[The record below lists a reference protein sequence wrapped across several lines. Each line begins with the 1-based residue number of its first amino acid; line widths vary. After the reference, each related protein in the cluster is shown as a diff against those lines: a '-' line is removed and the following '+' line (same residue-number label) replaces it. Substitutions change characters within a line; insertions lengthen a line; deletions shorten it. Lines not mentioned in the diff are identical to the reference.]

1 MREALDAIHEGM
13 SISKASTMYG
23 IPRTTLKLGKVKP
36 GVKAGPPPLL
46 STAEEDDQVKCLL
59 VSADI
64 GYGRTRSEVLSI
76 VEQLLA
82 RKGIERAVSN
92 GWWNKFLG
100 RHPLLR
106 TRTPATLSM
115 SRAKA
120 SSRECI
126 DAYFDRLEAVLQE
139 TGLAEYPALYWMRQD
154 LLMTPSLEKLFIYA
168 ERKMSFPFLVGLNH
182 KSLLLPALV

>member
-1 MREALDAIHEGM
+1 M
-13 SISKASTMYG
+13 
-23 IPRTTLKLGKVKP
+23 
-36 GVKAGPPPLL
+36 
-46 STAEEDDQVKCLL
+46 
-59 VSADI
+59 SADI

-82 RKGIERAVSN
+82 RKGVERAVSN

-126 DAYFDRLEAVLQE
+126 DAYFDRLEVCAQRIKRCPTCKVYTLCLKCVLI
-139 TGLAEYPALYWMRQD
+139 LCC
-154 LLMTPSLEKLFIYA
+154 
-168 ERKMSFPFLVGLNH
+168 
-182 KSLLLPALV
+182 

>member
-1 MREALDAIHEGM
+1 M
-13 SISKASTMYG
+13 
-23 IPRTTLKLGKVKP
+23 
-36 GVKAGPPPLL
+36 
-46 STAEEDDQVKCLL
+46 
-59 VSADI
+59 SADI

-82 RKGIERAVSN
+82 RKGVERAVSN

-139 TGLAEYPALYWMRQD
+139 TGLAEYPALYLNMDETGFAYDPKPRKTVH
-154 LLMTPSLEKLFIYA
+154 LCGEKNVLSISKSQVTVIA
-168 ERKMSFPFLVGLNH
+168 CVSATGQAIPPLIRKTMAPEMAIGEIPGTHYGVI
-182 KSLLLPALV
+182 PCQITAT